1 LTRSRARVIVPEL
14 VAPAVGAIQETR
26 DRVKRAYG
34 SAIGRNRHDLI
45 TPALILDLPVARRNI
60 TKMADRLKS
69 MPARL
74 RPHIKVH
81 KSPELARMQVDA
93 GAIGISTATV
103 WEAIVMVSSGLD
115 SIFVVNTVAGREKLA
130 ALAAIAR
137 DAEVMVAV
145 DGAKNAAEIAAA
157 ATAAGSTIGV
167 LIEVDTGMDR
177 AGVDTSEQAV
187 ELARRLTAMDGIKLL
202 GVTGY
207 EGHCSLTPE
216 RDLRSQRQKAAM
228 SMLVDSA
235 EKIRAAGLPSP
246 IVSAGG
252 TATWDW
258 TATTPGITEI
268 QAGSYAVMDNFHA
281 PMAGDFEKA
290 ITVLSTVI
298 SRPPDRVIVDAGN
311 KSLGAPA
318 LTTIRGHDLAGMR
331 FDEEHGLFIAGA
343 SYPLHVGDVVELVPG
358 YAPGTVNW
366 YDAYHVVDG
375 DRVVDIWPVIPRGP
389 GHGGLIA

>member
-1 LTRSRARVIVPEL
+1 MPEL
-14 VAPAVGAIQETR
+14 LAPAVGAIQETR
-26 DRVKRAYG
+26 DRVSRAYG
-34 SAIGRNRHDLI
+34 SAIGRRRHELI
-45 TPALILDLPVARRNI
+45 TPALILDLPAARRNI
-60 TKMADRLKS
+60 EKMANRLKA
-69 MPARL
+69 MPAKL

-81 KSPELARMQVDA
+81 KSPELARMQVNA

-103 WEAIVMVSSGLD
+103 WEAIVMVRSGLD
-115 SIFVVNTVAGREKLA
+115 SIFIVNTIAGREKLA

-137 DAEVMVAV
+137 DANVMVAV
-145 DGAKNAAEIAAA
+145 DDANNAADIAAA
-157 ATAAGSTIGV
+157 ARAATSKVGV

-177 AGVDTSEQAV
+177 AGVDTPQQAV
-187 ELARRLTAMDGIKLL
+187 ELARRVAALEGVELL

-216 RDLRSQRQKAAM
+216 RDLRARRQRVAM
-228 SMLVDSA
+228 DLLIDSA
-235 EKIRAAGLPSP
+235 EQIRAAGLPCP

-252 TATWDW
+252 TGTWDW
-258 TATTPGITEI
+258 TATTPGVTEI
-268 QAGSYAVMDNFHA
+268 QAGSYAVMDNFHG
-281 PMAGDFEKA
+281 PMATDFEHA
-290 ITVLSTVI
+290 LTVLTTVI

-318 LTTIRGHDLAGMR
+318 LSTIRGHDLKVLR
-331 FDEEHGLFIAGA
+331 VDEEHGVFIADA

-389 GHGGLIA
+389 GHGGLIS

>member
-1 LTRSRARVIVPEL
+1 MPEL
-14 VAPAVGAIQETR
+14 LAPAVGAIQETR
-26 DRVKRAYG
+26 DRVSHAYR
-34 SAIGRNRHDLI
+34 SAIGRHRHELI
-45 TPALILDLPVARRNI
+45 TPALILDLPAARRNI
-60 TKMADRLKS
+60 EKMANRLKT
-69 MPARL
+69 MPAKL

-103 WEAIVMVSSGLD
+103 WEAIVMVRSGLD
-115 SIFVVNTVAGREKLA
+115 SIFIVNTIAGREKLA

-137 DAEVMVAV
+137 DANVMVAV
-145 DGAKNAAEIAAA
+145 DDANNAADIAAA
-157 ATAAGSTIGV
+157 ARAAKSKVGV

-177 AGVDTSEQAV
+177 AGVDTPEQAV
-187 ELARRLTAMDGIKLL
+187 ELARKVAALEGAELL

-216 RDLRSQRQKAAM
+216 RDLRAQRQRVAM
-228 SMLVDSA
+228 NLLIESA
-235 EKIRAAGLPSP
+235 EQIKAAGLPCP

-252 TATWDW
+252 TGTWDW
-258 TATTPGITEI
+258 TATTPGVTEI
-268 QAGSYAVMDNFHA
+268 QAGSYAVMDNFHG
-281 PMAGDFEKA
+281 PMATDFEHA
-290 ITVLSTVI
+290 LTVLTTVI

-318 LTTIRGHDLAGMR
+318 LSTIRGHNLAVLR
-331 FDEEHGLFIAGA
+331 VDEEHGVFITDE

-375 DRVVDIWPVIPRGP
+375 DRVVEIWPIIPRGP
-389 GHGGLIA
+389 GHGGLIS

>member
-1 LTRSRARVIVPEL
+1 MRSHAWVIVPEL
-14 VAPAVGAIQETR
+14 VAPAVGAIQETH
-26 DRVKRAYG
+26 DRVRHAYG
-34 SAIGRNRHDLI
+34 SAIGRNRRHLV

-60 TKMADRLKS
+60 TKMAERLKS

-81 KSPELARMQVDA
+81 KSPELARMQIDA

-103 WEAIVMVSSGLD
+103 WEAIVMVRSGID
-115 SIFVVNTVAGREKLA
+115 GVFVVNTVAGREKLA
-130 ALAAIAR
+130 ALAAIAK
-137 DAEVMVAV
+137 DADVMVAV
-145 DGAKNAAEIAAA
+145 DDAENTAEIAAA
-157 ATAAGSTIGV
+157 ARAANSTIGV

-177 AGVDTSEQAV
+177 AGVDTPEQAV
-187 ELARRLTAMDGIKLL
+187 ELARRIAPLQGIRLV

-216 RDLRSQRQKAAM
+216 RDLRSQRQKVAM
-228 SMLVDSA
+228 SMLVESA
-235 EKIRAAGLPSP
+235 EMIRAAGLPCP

-290 ITVLSTVI
+290 LTVLATVI

-311 KSLGAPA
+311 KSLAAPA
-318 LTTIRGHDLAGMR
+318 LTTIRGHDLAAFR
-331 FDEEHGLFIAGA
+331 FDEEHGLFVADA
-343 SYPLHVGDVVELVPG
+343 NYPLRVGDVVELVPG

-389 GHGGLIA
+389 GHGGLIS

>member
-1 LTRSRARVIVPEL
+1 MSDVNGAAVIV
-14 VAPAVGAIQETR
+14 QETH

-34 SAIGRNRHDLI
+34 AAIGRHRHDVV
-45 TPALILDLPVARRNI
+45 TPALILDLPAARRNI
-60 TKMADRLKS
+60 AKMADRLKT
-69 MPARL
+69 MPAKI

-81 KSPELARMQVDA
+81 KSPELARMQVAA

-103 WEAIVMVSSGLD
+103 WEAIVMVRSGLD
-115 SIFVVNTVAGREKLA
+115 SIFVVNTLAGREKLA
-130 ALAAIAR
+130 AIAAIAR

-145 DGAKNAAEIAAA
+145 DDADNAADIGAAA
-157 ATAAGSTIGV
+157 RTAGSTVGV

-177 AGVDTSEQAV
+177 AGVDTPEQAAA
-187 ELARRLTAMDGIKLL
+187 LARKLAAMAGLRLL

-207 EGHCSLTPE
+207 EGHCSLTPDAE
-216 RDLRSQRQKAAM
+216 LRAEKQRHAM
-228 SMLVDSA
+228 SLLADVADQ
-235 EKIRAAGLPSP
+235 IRADGFPCP

-252 TATWDW
+252 TATWNL
-258 TATTPGITEI
+258 TAANPRVTEI
-268 QAGSYAVMDNFHA
+268 QAGSYVLMDNFHA
-281 PMAGDFEKA
+281 PMAGDFEHA
-290 ITVLSTVI
+290 LTVLTTVI

-318 LTTIRGHDLAGMR
+318 LTTIAGHDLTAMR
-331 FDEEHGLFIAGA
+331 FDEEHGIFIARP
-343 SYPLHVGDVVELVPG
+343 SEPLRVGDIVELVPG

-389 GHGGLIA
+389 GHGGLIT

>member
-1 LTRSRARVIVPEL
+1 MPEL
-14 VAPAVGAIQETR
+14 LAPAVGAIQETR
-26 DRVKRAYG
+26 DRVSHAYR
-34 SAIGRNRHDLI
+34 SAIGRHRHELI
-45 TPALILDLPVARRNI
+45 TPALILDLPAARRNI
-60 TKMADRLKS
+60 EKMANRLKT
-69 MPARL
+69 MPAKL

-103 WEAIVMVSSGLD
+103 WEAIVMVRSGLD
-115 SIFVVNTVAGREKLA
+115 SIFIVNTIAGREKLA

-137 DAEVMVAV
+137 DANVMVAV
-145 DGAKNAAEIAAA
+145 DDANNAADVAAA
-157 ATAAGSTIGV
+157 ARAAKSKVGV

-177 AGVDTSEQAV
+177 AGVDTPEQAV
-187 ELARRLTAMDGIKLL
+187 ELALRVAALEGAELL

-216 RDLRSQRQKAAM
+216 RDLRAQRQRVAM
-228 SMLVDSA
+228 NLLIDSA
-235 EKIRAAGLPSP
+235 EQIKAVGLPCP

-252 TATWDW
+252 TGTWDW
-258 TATTPGITEI
+258 TATTPGVTEI
-268 QAGSYAVMDNFHA
+268 QAGSYAVMDNFHG
-281 PMAGDFEKA
+281 PMATDFEHA
-290 ITVLSTVI
+290 VTVLTTVI

-318 LTTIRGHDLAGMR
+318 LSTIRGHNLAILR
-331 FDEEHGLFIAGA
+331 VDEEHGIFIADA

-389 GHGGLIA
+389 GHGGLIS